1 MKRRKFNP
9 AAKLAGKA
17 TFGPDGQP
25 KPHVVK
31 AIERAVEVQRPL
43 VLANIRRMQR
53 KHPKASAAEL
63 IAILD
68 RHYLNAVMGGG
79 AAVGATAVVPAVG
92 TVAALG
98 LSAAATVGFLEATA
112 LYAQSVAELHGVR
125 LADPE
130 KSRTMVMAIMLGE
143 EGTSMM
149 QSLAGRGSAQSWGS
163 TIGAM
168 PSGLMGS
175 VGSSIRKQFL
185 KRVMA
190 RQGTAMLGRAL
201 PLGVGAVVGGFGNRA
216 MGKGVIKATR
226 AAFGEPP
233 ATIPGELAG
242 ELERLENQPKTA

>member
-9 AAKLAGKA
+9 AAKLAGRA

-25 KPHVVK
+25 KPQVVK

-53 KHPKASAAEL
+53 KNPSANAAEL
-63 IAILD
+63 IRVLD
-68 RHYLNAVMGGG
+68 RHYLNAVTGGG
-79 AAVGATAVVPAVG
+79 AAIGATAVVPGVG
-92 TVAALG
+92 TVASLG

-130 KSRTMVMAIMLGE
+130 KSRTMVMAVMLGE

-149 QSLAGRGSAQSWGS
+149 QQLAGRGAAKSWGS
-163 TIGAM
+163 SLGNL

-175 VGSSIRKQFL
+175 IRRQFL
-185 KRVMA
+185 KRFVA

-201 PLGVGAVVGGFGNRA
+201 PLGVGAVVGGIGNHA

-233 ATIPGELAG
+233 TSIPGELAG
-242 ELERLENQPKTA
+242 ELDQIGKSA

>member
-9 AAKLAGKA
+9 AAKLAGRA
-17 TFGPDGQP
+17 TMGADGKP
-25 KPHVVK
+25 KPQVVK

-53 KHPKASAAEL
+53 KNPSANAAEL
-63 IAILD
+63 ISILD
-68 RHYLNAVMGGG
+68 RHYLNAVTGGG
-79 AAVGATAVVPAVG
+79 AAIGATAVVPGVG

-149 QSLAGRGSAQSWGS
+149 QSLSGRGTAQAWGS
-163 TIGAM
+163 SMGSM

-175 VGSSIRKQFL
+175 VGGSIRKQFL

-190 RQGTAMLGRAL
+190 KQGTALLGRAL
-201 PLGVGAVVGGFGNRA
+201 PLGVGAVVGGVGNRA

-233 ATIPGELAG
+233 TSIPGQLAG
-242 ELERLENQPKTA
+242 ELDQLEKSA